1 MRDDEGRFFCDHCR
15 RRCSRG
21 GLRVTHFGETRA
33 RRVRTND
40 ETAMFCSDTCLRDAL
55 FGLNP
60 AEDEAEQLRQRIS
73 RLEAKERT
81 RARGRREQE
90 IEDRQQEEV
99 SLLQSAAHHVAQ
111 TLSIIREQELTRSID
126 QSDQGKQL
134 RRCLDAI
141 ERAIPAERAR
151 PLEYWT

>member
-1 MRDDEGRFFCDHCR
+1 
-15 RRCSRG
+15 
-21 GLRVTHFGETRA
+21 
-33 RRVRTND
+33 
-40 ETAMFCSDTCLRDAL
+40 MFCSDTCLRDAL